1 MRPVQILTVMWFL
14 AALASSARAQSPD
27 VWQTYGQLLAS
38 NPSAASALQ
47 DDPSLY
53 RSSAFMNQNPALQSY
68 ILQHP
73 DLYRSLMSRAPKYR
87 PDSNAYALSSYLH
100 YHPRVAQAL
109 DANPALS
116 TDPGFLQRHPDFRAF
131 LQRHPVVQR
140 RLATRGWDFQQ
151 WQHYHPWNGRTEW
164 RDADDW
170 SDRDWRQRWEPRS
183 EYREEEAEE
192 EEHEEHH
199 RHHHDNG
206 KHLGWYKHHKH
217 DDQGDDE

>member
-47 DDPSLY
+47 ADPSLY

-100 YHPRVAQAL
+100 YHPRVCAGARCE
-109 DANPALS
+109 
-116 TDPGFLQRHPDFRAF
+116 PGAF
-131 LQRHPVVQR
+131 
-140 RLATRGWDFQQ
+140 
-151 WQHYHPWNGRTEW
+151 
-164 RDADDW
+164 
-170 SDRDWRQRWEPRS
+170 DRSWLFTTS
-183 EYREEEAEE
+183 S
-192 EEHEEHH
+192 
-199 RHHHDNG
+199 
-206 KHLGWYKHHKH
+206 
-217 DDQGDDE
+217 